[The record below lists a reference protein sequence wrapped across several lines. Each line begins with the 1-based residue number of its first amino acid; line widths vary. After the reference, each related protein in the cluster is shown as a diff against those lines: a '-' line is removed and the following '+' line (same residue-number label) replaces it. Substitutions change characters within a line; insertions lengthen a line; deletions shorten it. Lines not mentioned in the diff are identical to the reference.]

1 MSKWTGLARHWYR
14 GAEKRSR
21 HVEQHVADTS
31 ASTAPSSQI
40 KVAKEIA
47 MQFILMAY
55 VQEAGWPAMTKE
67 QQEQGLAAYKSF
79 SDALKKAGAYI
90 SSNRLAMS
98 SNATTLRQADGK
110 MQVLDGPFA
119 DSKEQLGG
127 YYLIEA
133 KNLDEA
139 IAWGSRCPATGHG
152 AVEVRPIMEMPAQA
166 SA

>member
-1 MSKWTGLARHWYR
+1 
-14 GAEKRSR
+14 
-21 HVEQHVADTS
+21 
-31 ASTAPSSQI
+31 
-40 KVAKEIA
+40 
-47 MQFILMAY
+47 MQFLLIAY
-55 VQEAGWPAMTKE
+55 VQEAGWPVMTKE

-79 SDALKKAGAYI
+79 ADALKKAGAFI
-90 SSNRLAMS
+90 ASNRLSPS
-98 SNATTLRQADGK
+98 SNATTLRQAAGGK

-152 AVEVRPIMEMPAQA
+152 AVEVRPVWETPAEA
-166 SA
+166 HA